1 MQIDSKPVVDS
12 RESDKLEELAKKT
25 GLSVQTLKL
34 IKQKEDLVKKTKT
47 QIGIA
52 MKGEDEKREV
62 DTMVKLAEQIRYIMQ
77 TRGTNTLKMP
87 VILQI
92 IDERQQ

>member
-1 MQIDSKPVVDS
+1 MQIDSKPVGDS

-34 IKQKEDLVKKTKT
+34 IKQKEDLVKKTKS